1 MKKGLNKRVKNSLLI
16 LFLFISATVPY
27 ILETP
32 VEAKAPVSLD
42 QKLKQLIM
50 NEPTLGGAIAGISVR
65 SASSG
70 QIIYDHMGNTRL
82 RVASNMKL
90 LTAAAALNT
99 LGENYRFNTE
109 VLTKGR
115 IKGKTLYGSLYLKG
129 KGDPTLLKADLDHMA
144 EQLKLSGI
152 VKVKGNL
159 IGDDSYFDH
168 VRYSTDLPWSDETTY
183 YGTQISA
190 LTVSPDQDYDAGTI
204 IVRVKP
210 GSQKGMKPTVSLSPK
225 TNFVKIVNRAVT
237 GASDSKKDLKMERG
251 HGNNIIT
258 ISGIIPKN
266 SKNERE
272 WVGVWE
278 PTNYT
283 LALFKQSLS
292 EHGIKLTGK
301 IKTGKTPKDAIER
314 VSHSSMPLSE
324 LLVPFMKLSNNG
336 HAEVLTKE
344 MGRVVKGEGS
354 WEKGLEVIQN
364 ELPKFG
370 VNLKTMLLRDGSGIS
385 HVNLIPANQIS
396 QLLYSVQNKSWF
408 PIFLNSLP
416 VAGENEKMVGGSLRY
431 RLKTPLTKGKV
442 WAKTGTISTVTSLS
456 GYVQTK
462 SGEKLI
468 FSILLNNLLDEKKG
482 KKIED
487 RIVEVLAGT

>member
-1 MKKGLNKRVKNSLLI
+1 MNKRVKNYQLI
-16 LFLFISATVPY
+16 LFLIIAAAVPY
-27 ILETP
+27 IHGTP
-32 VEAKAPVSLD
+32 VHAKAPIALD
-42 QKLKQLIM
+42 QKLNHLLM
-50 NEPTLGGAIAGISVR
+50 NESDLQGAIAGISVR

-70 QIIYDHMGNTRL
+70 QIIYDHMGETRL

-90 LTAAAALNT
+90 LTAAAALNA
-99 LGENYRFNTE
+99 LGVNYRFNTD
-109 VLTKGR
+109 VLTEGR

-129 KGDPTLLKADLDHMA
+129 YGDPTLLKTDLDHMA
-144 EQLKLSGI
+144 KQIKESGI
-152 VKVKGNL
+152 NKIKGDL
-159 IGDDSYFDH
+159 VGDDSCFDN

-183 YGTQISA
+183 YGAQISA
-190 LTVSPDQDYDAGTI
+190 LTVSPDKDYDAGTV

-210 GSQKGMKPTVSLSPK
+210 SSHQGTKPTVSVSPK
-225 TNFVKIVNRAVT
+225 TSFVKIVNQVVT
-237 GASDSKKDLKMERG
+237 GPADSKKDLKIERG

-258 ISGIIPKN
+258 ISGAIPLN
-266 SKNERE
+266 SKSERE

-301 IKTGKTPKDAIER
+301 IRTGKTPKDAIER
-314 VSHSSMPLSE
+314 ISHSSMPLSE

-344 MGRVVKGEGS
+344 MGRIVKGEGS

-364 ELPKFG
+364 ELPNFG
-370 VNLKTMLLRDGSGIS
+370 VNPKTILLRDGSGIS

-396 QLLYSVQNKSWF
+396 QLLYSVQNKPWF

-416 VAGENEKMVGGSLRY
+416 VAGESEKRVGGSLRN
-431 RLKTPLTKGKV
+431 RLRTPLTKGKV

-468 FSILLNNLLDEKKG
+468 FSILLNNLLDEEKG

-487 RIVEVLAGT
+487 RIVEVLANQ

>member
-1 MKKGLNKRVKNSLLI
+1 MKKGAKIYLI
-16 LFLFISATVPY
+16 LCFLFISTAVRN
-27 ILETP
+27 IKVTP
-32 VEAKAPVSLD
+32 VYANSHNSLSQQLNNLLKNEADL
-42 QKLKQLIM
+42 Q
-50 NEPTLGGAIAGISVR
+50 GAIAGISIR
-65 SASSG
+65 SATSG
-70 QIIYDHMGNTRL
+70 QIIYDHMGDTRL

-90 LTAAAALNT
+90 LTAATALNV
-99 LGENYRFNTE
+99 LGEEFRFKTD
-109 VLTKGR
+109 VLTKGT
-115 IKGKTLYGSLYLKG
+115 IKGRTLYGSLFLKG
-129 KGDPTLLKADLDHMA
+129 KGDPTLLTSDLDLIA
-144 EQLKLSGI
+144 KQIKESGI
-152 VKVKGNL
+152 EKIKGDL
-159 IGDDSYFDH
+159 VGDDTWFDD

-183 YGTQISA
+183 YGAQISA
-190 LTVSPDQDYDAGTI
+190 LTVSPDKDYDSGTI

-210 GSQKGMKPTVSLSPK
+210 GSQQGTKPTISVSPK
-225 TNFVKIVNRAVT
+225 TNYVKIINQADT
-237 GASDSKKDLKMERG
+237 GPPKSEMDLTVDRG

-258 ISGIIPKN
+258 ISGSIPQK

-283 LALFKQSLS
+283 LALFRQSLS
-292 EHGIKLTGK
+292 KYGIKVSGK
-301 IKTGKTPKDAIER
+301 IKTGKTPEEAKR
-314 VSHSSMPLSE
+314 RTSHFSMPLSE

-354 WEKGLEVIQN
+354 WEKGLKVFLD

-370 VNLKTMLLRDGSGIS
+370 VNPKTMLLRDGSGIS

-396 QLLYSVQNKSWF
+396 QLLYSIQNKPWF
-408 PIFLNSLP
+408 PAFLHSLP
-416 VAGENEKMVGGSLRY
+416 VAGESEKMVGGSLRY
-431 RLKTPLTKGKV
+431 RMKTPLTKGKV

-487 RIVEVLAGT
+487 RFVELLADS